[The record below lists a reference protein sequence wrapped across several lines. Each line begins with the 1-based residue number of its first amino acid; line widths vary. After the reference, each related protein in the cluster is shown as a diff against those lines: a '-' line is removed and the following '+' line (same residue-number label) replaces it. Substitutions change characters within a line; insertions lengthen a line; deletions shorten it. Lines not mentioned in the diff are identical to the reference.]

1 MNEATIAK
9 KHEEVQVI
17 REKISKAGSTLFV
30 DYLGL
35 TVAEVTEL
43 RVKLH
48 AENCEMKVVKNNIL
62 RRATEEGGY
71 DGIDTHL
78 VGPSAIVTAHD
89 EVSAA
94 KICADTNAKTQKVVY
109 AFAKDHEKLTVKAGI
124 VDGKVTSEKDLK
136 ALSTLPN
143 KEGMLS
149 MLLSVLQAPIRNLAC
164 AIKAVSEKEN

>member
-9 KHEEVQVI
+9 KHEEVQVV

-62 RRATEEGGY
+62 RRATSEEGYTGV
-71 DGIDTHL
+71 DEHL
-78 VGPSAIVTAHD
+78 VGPSAIIIGSD

-94 KICADTNAKTQKVVY
+94 KVVY
-109 AFAKDHEKLTVKAGI
+109 DFAKDHEKLTVKAGI

>member
-9 KHEEVQVI
+9 RTKNEATIAEKQSEVNAVV
-17 REKISKAGSTLFV
+17 ELMKNAGSLLFV

-35 TVAEVTEL
+35 TVAEITQL

-62 RRATEEGGY
+62 RRATKEEGF
-71 DGIDTHL
+71 DGVEEHL
-78 VGPSAIVTAHD
+78 AGPSAIIVSKD
-89 EVSAA
+89 EVTGA
-94 KICADTNAKTQKVVY
+94 KVVY
-109 AFAKDHEKLTVKAGI
+109 DFLKEHEKLSVKVGI
-124 VDGKVTSEKDLK
+124 VDKKVTSEAELK
-136 ALSTLPN
+136 ALSQLPN

-164 AIKAVSEKEN
+164 VVKAVSEKEN

>member
-48 AENCEMKVVKNNIL
+48 TENCEMKVVKNNIL
-62 RRATEEGGY
+62 RREGFDGVEE
-71 DGIDTHL
+71 HL
-78 VGPSAIVTAHD
+78 VGPSAIVVGND
-89 EVSAA
+89 EVTAA
-94 KICADTNAKTQKVVY
+94 KVVY
-109 AFAKDHEKLTVKAGI
+109 DFAKDHEKLSVKVGI
-124 VDGKVTSEKDLK
+124 VDNKVTSEADLK
-136 ALSTLPN
+136 SLSKLPN

-164 AIKAVSEKEN
+164 VVKAVSEKEN

>member
-35 TVAEVTEL
+35 AEVTEL

-94 KICADTNAKTQKVVY
+94 KVVY
-109 AFAKDHEKLTVKAGI
+109 AFAKDHDKLTVKAGI

-164 AIKAVSEKEN
+164 AIKAVSEKETQTQRFKGNERT

>member
-1 MNEATIAK
+1 MATKAFKEQKIAHIK
-9 KHEEVQVI
+9 ESAQKAKVAIVTNYKGLSVEEI
-17 REKISKAGSTLFV
+17 T
-30 DYLGL
+30 
-35 TVAEVTEL
+35 
-43 RVKLH
+43 
-48 AENCEMKVVKNNIL
+48 NL
-62 RRATEEGGY
+62 RRALQKAGADYTVTKNTLAKIAMKGTDFEVLADSMKES
-71 DGIDTHL
+71 T
-78 VGPSAIVTAHD
+78 AIAFGFED

-94 KICADTNAKTQKVVY
+94 KVVY
-109 AFAKDHEKLTVKAGI
+109 AFAKDHDKLTVKAGI

>member
-9 KHEEVQVI
+9 KHEEVQVV
-17 REKISKAGSTLFV
+17 REQISKAGSTLFV

-35 TVAEVTEL
+35 TVAEITEL

-62 RRATEEGGY
+62 RRATKEEGHEGLDEY
-71 DGIDTHL
+71 L
-78 VGPSAIVTAHD
+78 VGPSAIITSKD
-89 EVSAA
+89 EVSGA
-94 KICADTNAKTQKVVY
+94 KVVY
-109 AFAKDHEKLTVKAGI
+109 DFLKDHEKLSVKAGI
-124 VDGKVTSEKDLK
+124 VDNKVTSEAELK
-136 ALSTLPN
+136 ALSQLPN

-164 AIKAVSEKEN
+164 VIKAVSEKEN

>member
-9 KHEEVQVI
+9 KHEEVQVV

-62 RRATEEGGY
+62 RRATSEEGYTGV
-71 DGIDTHL
+71 DEHL
-78 VGPSAIVTAHD
+78 VGPSAIVTGAD

-94 KICADTNAKTQKVVY
+94 KVVY
-109 AFAKDHEKLTVKAGI
+109 NFAKDHEKLTVKAGI

>member
-48 AENCEMKVVKNNIL
+48 AENCEMRVV
-62 RRATEEGGY
+62 
-71 DGIDTHL
+71 
-78 VGPSAIVTAHD
+78 
-89 EVSAA
+89 
-94 KICADTNAKTQKVVY
+94 
-109 AFAKDHEKLTVKAGI
+109 
-124 VDGKVTSEKDLK
+124 
-136 ALSTLPN
+136 
-143 KEGMLS
+143 
-149 MLLSVLQAPIRNLAC
+149 
-164 AIKAVSEKEN
+164 

>member
-17 REKISKAGSTLFV
+17 REKISNAGSTVFV

-62 RRATEEGGY
+62 RRATKEEGLEGL
-71 DGIDTHL
+71 DEHL
-78 VGPSAIVTAHD
+78 VGPSAIILAQD
-89 EVSAA
+89 EVTAA
-94 KICADTNAKTQKVVY
+94 KIAYD
-109 AFAKDHEKLTVKAGI
+109 FAKEHDKLSIKAGI
-124 VDGKVTSEKDLK
+124 VDGKVTSEAELK
-136 ALSTLPN
+136 VLSALPN

>member
-48 AENCEMKVVKNNIL
+48 TENCEMKVVKNNIL
-62 RRATEEGGY
+62 RRATKEEGF
-71 DGIDTHL
+71 DGVEEHL
-78 VGPSAIVTAHD
+78 VGPSAIVVGND
-89 EVSAA
+89 EVTAA
-94 KICADTNAKTQKVVY
+94 KVVY
-109 AFAKDHEKLTVKAGI
+109 DFEKLNVKVGI
-124 VDGKVTSEKDLK
+124 VDNKVTSEADLK
-136 ALSTLPN
+136 SLSKLPN

-164 AIKAVSEKEN
+164 VVKAVSEKEN

>member
-48 AENCEMKVVKNNIL
+48 TENCEMKVVKNNIL
-62 RRATEEGGY
+62 RRATKEEGFEE
-71 DGIDTHL
+71 HL
-78 VGPSAIVTAHD
+78 VGPSAIVVGND
-89 EVSAA
+89 EVTAA
-94 KICADTNAKTQKVVY
+94 KVVY
-109 AFAKDHEKLTVKAGI
+109 DFAKDHEKLSVKVGI
-124 VDGKVTSEKDLK
+124 VDNKVTSEADLK
-136 ALSTLPN
+136 SLSKLPN

-164 AIKAVSEKEN
+164 VVKAVSEKEN

>member
-89 EVSAA
+89 EVYSA
-94 KICADTNAKTQKVVY
+94 KVVY
-109 AFAKDHEKLTVKAGI
+109 AFAKDHDKLTVKAGI

>member
-48 AENCEMKVVKNNIL
+48 TENCEMKVVKNNIL
-62 RRATEEGGY
+62 RRATKEEGF
-71 DGIDTHL
+71 DGVEEHL
-78 VGPSAIVTAHD
+78 VGPSAIVVGND
-89 EVSAA
+89 EVTAA
-94 KICADTNAKTQKVVY
+94 KVVY
-109 AFAKDHEKLTVKAGI
+109 DFAKDHEKLSVTVGI
-124 VDGKVTSEKDLK
+124 VDNKVTSEADLK
-136 ALSTLPN
+136 SLSKLPN

-164 AIKAVSEKEN
+164 VVKAVSEKEN

>member
-94 KICADTNAKTQKVVY
+94 KICADTNAKTQKLEIKCGLLDGQ
-109 AFAKDHEKLTVKAGI
+109 FMSSDEVKALAKI
-124 VDGKVTSEKDLK
+124 PSREELIGK
-136 ALSTLPN
+136 
-143 KEGMLS
+143 
-149 MLLSVLQAPIRNLAC
+149 LLFIFQNPMRSLAV
-164 AIKAVSEKEN
+164 AVNEIAKKNA